1 MPAKIIAYTKS
12 RDQYTTYQ
20 LATPPDAACPEL
32 CTLDGVTYMS
42 LPDGVTLP
50 DQPAQIAASVAVV
63 VPDAALRAQIIAAST
78 QCQLIDERMRE
89 QIRAAY
95 PLEDEL
101 KFARIGVGAAMGMY
115 APTSDEVQGMAVFGE
130 FVEGVRQWGRDQRAA
145 LGL

>member
-1 MPAKIIAYTKS
+1 MPSIIAYRKAS
-12 RDQYTTYQ
+12 DVYTTYK
-20 LATPPDAACPEL
+20 LATPPDVASPEL
-32 CTLDGVTYMS
+32 CTLDGITYVS

-50 DQPAQIAASVAVV
+50 EQPAQIADSVAVV

-78 QCQLIDERMRE
+78 QCQLIDTQMRD

-115 APTSDEVQGMAVFGE
+115 SPTSDEVQGMTVFGE
-130 FVEGVRQWGRDQRAA
+130 FVEGIRQWGRAERAK